1 LSVIIQHQT
10 EAKYLFKVPKNVFFP
25 KPNVDSAVIKLTI
38 KKEINNNEHKELY
51 RFVHSCFSQRR
62 KTLVNNLSQVYKS
75 VSKEEMSQILEELGY
90 NQMVRAESL
99 ELKDFVSLFNK
110 LQDKQYLK

>member
-1 LSVIIQHQT
+1 
-10 EAKYLFKVPKNVFFP
+10 
-25 KPNVDSAVIKLTI
+25 
-38 KKEINNNEHKELY
+38 
-51 RFVHSCFSQRR
+51 
-62 KTLVNNLSQVYKS
+62 LVNNLSQVYKS